1 LSRKIKKKN
10 REDSSGNDSQLTIVP
25 RRLYDL
31 VVRPDLVQELRKEI
45 KSVLDANDG
54 VLSTHA
60 LFEMKLLDSVMKE
73 SQRTN
78 PGNLVRFVRYVD
90 KPVTLS
96 DGTHLPAGS
105 MIEAPHSNIV
115 QDPQLYTNPE
125 VSHTSD
131 SSGLAQ
137 Y

>member
-1 LSRKIKKKN
+1 ML
-10 REDSSGNDSQLTIVP
+10 P
-25 RRLYDL
+25 HRLYDL
-31 VVRPDLVQELRKEI
+31 VVRPDLVKELREEI
-45 KSVLDANDG
+45 RTVLDANG
-54 VLSTHA
+54 GILSTHA

-96 DGTHLPAGS
+96 DGTHLPTGS

-115 QDPQLYTNPE
+115 QDPLLYSNPE
-125 VSHTSD
+125 VRSVFPTIRWIED
-131 SSGLAQ
+131 
-137 Y
+137 